1 MKTTGIV
8 LLVLGLAMVTWC
20 TFGGPIE
27 GKSLLRTDFG
37 GNTLLLGYTFI
48 ALGGYLVYRSYQK
61 KKEESK
67 KRNWENGN

>member
-20 TFGGPIE
+20 TLGGPIE

-37 GNTLLLGYTFI
+37 GNTLLLG
-48 ALGGYLVYRSYQK
+48 
-61 KKEESK
+61 
-67 KRNWENGN
+67 